1 MDNLLV
7 NSSPSKE
14 FFLNMITKDVTVESC
29 ILDLIDNSIDSHKKK
44 KSGNV
49 SKIDIQFSIEEDYFI
64 ITDNCGG
71 MSKEDAINKA
81 FRFGNNEIRKNG
93 ALGMYGIGMKR
104 SIFKIGRDFVVESKT
119 EFDSF
124 KVYMTR
130 DEWIELKNPQGEETW
145 KFHLDDCDLNME
157 CGVNIRITG
166 LSDSLKTYLKWTKN
180 IENLKTKI
188 ASSYRDAIKN
198 DVSIRVNGDSII
210 YADETLYESPLLQPY
225 VNTFILKDV
234 NIKVIAGVGDP
245 APKEAGWNIVCN
257 GRTVIERDRTE
268 LTGWESNYSIEDEE
282 DLDVVLLDGGKNI
295 PAFHN
300 DFARF
305 RGYVYIDTED
315 ANKLPLNTTKDGIDR
330 QHPIYE
336 FIFKEMIIVM
346 KKMLPALRKLQEV
359 NRECKAE
366 AKVSPITEFSKR
378 SLVSLIQQDKKKFVL
393 DLDNY
398 KASDKIKSV
407 PMYINEKDLIKLKRF
422 FEADTNK
429 ELGEKMYNFV
439 LERVLL
445 DE

>member
-1 MDNLLV
+1 MSNLLV

-29 ILDLIDNSIDSHKKK
+29 ILDLIDNSIDSHKRKK
-44 KSGNV
+44 VGKV
-49 SKIDIQFSIEEDYFI
+49 SKIDIEFSIEEDYFA

-71 MSKEDAINKA
+71 MSKEDAKNKA

-119 EFDSF
+119 EVDSF

-130 DEWIELKNPQGEETW
+130 DEWIELKNSEGDEAW
-145 KFHLDDCDLNME
+145 KFYLDDCDFDME
-157 CGVNIRITG
+157 CGVAIKIRG
-166 LSDSLKTYLKWTKN
+166 LSDSLKSYLKWTKN

-198 DVSIRVNGDSII
+198 DVSIRVNGESII
-210 YADETLYESPLLQPY
+210 YADEALYESPLLQPY
-225 VNTFILKDV
+225 VNTFILKDA
-234 NIKVIAGVGDP
+234 NIRVIAGVGDP

-268 LTGWESNYSIEDEE
+268 LTGWESNYSIEDDE
-282 DLDVVLLDGGKNI
+282 DLDAVLSDGSKSI

-305 RGYVYIDTED
+305 RGYVYIDAED

-346 KKMLPALRKLQEV
+346 KKVLPALRKLQEV

-366 AKVSPITEFSKR
+366 SKVSPITEFSKK
-378 SLVSLIQQDKKKFVL
+378 SLISLSQQSKNKFVL
-393 DLDNY
+393 DLENY

-407 PMYINEKDLIKLKRF
+407 PMYVNEKELIKLKRF
-422 FEADTNK
+422 FEVNTNK

>member
-1 MDNLLV
+1 MSNLLV

-44 KSGNV
+44 KAGENSR
-49 SKIDIQFSIEEDYFI
+49 IDIEFSIEEDYFT

-71 MSKEDAINKA
+71 MSKEDAISKA
-81 FRFGNNEIRKNG
+81 FRFGNNETRKNG

-104 SIFKIGRDFVVESKT
+104 SIFKIGRDFVVKSKT
-119 EFDSF
+119 EVDSF

-130 DEWIELKNPQGEETW
+130 KEWIELKNSDGDETW
-145 KFHLDDCDLNME
+145 KFHLDDCDFDME
-157 CGVNIRITG
+157 CGVRIEIAG
-166 LSDSLKTYLKWTKN
+166 LSDSLKAYLKWTKN

-188 ASSYRDAIKN
+188 ASSYRDVIKN

-210 YADETLYESPLLQPY
+210 YADETLYESPLLRPY
-225 VNTFILKDV
+225 VNTFLLKDV

-245 APKEAGWNIVCN
+245 SPKEAGWNIVCN

-268 LTGWESNYSIEDEE
+268 LTGWESNYSLEDDG
-282 DLDVVLLDGGKNI
+282 DLDAVLLDGCKSI

-305 RGYVYIDTED
+305 RGYIYIDAED
-315 ANKLPLNTTKDGIDR
+315 ANELPLNTTKDGIDR

-336 FIFKEMIIVM
+336 FVFKEMIVVM

-366 AKVSPITEFSKR
+366 SKVSPIAEFSKR
-378 SLVSLIQQDKKKFVL
+378 SLISLLQRNKEKFIL
-393 DLDNY
+393 DLENY

-407 PMYINEKDLIKLKRF
+407 PMYVNEKELIKLKRF
-422 FEADTNK
+422 FEASTNK
-429 ELGEKMYNFV
+429 ELGERMYNFV

>member
-1 MDNLLV
+1 MSNLLV

-44 KSGNV
+44 KVGQI
-49 SKIDIQFSIEEDYFI
+49 SKIDIKFSIEEDYFTI
-64 ITDNCGG
+64 SDNCGG

-81 FRFGNNEIRKNG
+81 FRFGNSETRKNG

-119 EFDSF
+119 EVDSF

-130 DEWIELKNPQGEETW
+130 AEWIELKNPDGDENW
-145 KFHLDDCDLNME
+145 KFHLDDCNLDME
-157 CGVNIRITG
+157 YGVTIKISG
-166 LSDSLKTYLKWTKN
+166 LSESLKAYLKWTKN

-188 ASSYRDAIKN
+188 ASSYRDAIKQ
-198 DVSIRVNGDSII
+198 DVSIKVNGESIL
-210 YADETLYESPLLQPY
+210 YADETLYESSLLQSY
-225 VNTFILKDV
+225 VNTFVLKDV
-234 NIKVIAGVGDP
+234 NIKIVAGVGDA

-282 DLDVVLLDGGKNI
+282 DFDVVLLDGGKSI

-305 RGYVYIDTED
+305 RGYVYIDAEN

-336 FIFKEMIIVM
+336 FVFKEMIVVM
-346 KKMLPALRKLQEV
+346 KKILPALRKLQEV
-359 NRECKAE
+359 IRDCKAE
-366 AKVSPITEFSKR
+366 SKVSPITEFSKTSLI
-378 SLVSLIQQDKKKFVL
+378 SLVQHNKKKFIL
-393 DLDNY
+393 SLDNY

-407 PMYINEKDLIKLKRF
+407 PMYVNEKELIKLKRF
-422 FEADTNK
+422 FEVSTNK